1 MSKDIAQQPET
12 ACTTANR
19 SSESSAERERLELE
33 KLRLDNE
40 EQQARI
46 TQLGLKWWQRP
57 KAIITMLVPLVPV
70 VFAGIISFTGYLATE
85 KIRAAEV
92 EKKAAEVEKQN
103 YQIENQRLVLVKERT
118 LLENMRLR
126 FEQKELKKQQERL
139 NARISELAEAERRL
153 VDIVFRRFTNITE
166 IGGSIVTAGTYET
179 ASAAFHQFTAYEIL
193 GIDADLGGALDEIK
207 KALKSWRERDLRPDS
222 DLEDSVLR
230 LSIACKAAF
239 QKHKGEQFEEPVRKL
254 TKDIYEQAQQLIE
267 DLENSEDF
275 TDAKDMVDRFWQL
288 YYGKLVLVES
298 KEVESVMVR
307 AGNALRVW
315 KEGPP
320 NKILLKE
327 LSASFRHE
335 YEKLLKPAAA
345 K

>member
-1 MSKDIAQQPET
+1 MSEDIAKQPVT
-12 ACTTANR
+12 AGTTANR
-19 SSESSAERERLELE
+19 PSDSSAERERLELE
-33 KLRLDNE
+33 KLRLNNE

-46 TQLGLKWWQRP
+46 AQLSLKWWQRP

-70 VFAGIISFTGYLATE
+70 VFAGIVSITDYLATE
-85 KIRAAEV
+85 KRRTAEV

-103 YQIENQRLVLVKERT
+103 YQIENRRLVLVKERT
-118 LLENMRLR
+118 SLENMRLE
-126 FEQKELKKQQERL
+126 FEQKELKEEQERL
-139 NARISELAEAERRL
+139 NARILELAEAERKL
-153 VDIVFRRFTNITE
+153 VDTVFRRFTNITE

-179 ASAAFHQFTAYEIL
+179 ANAAFQQFTAYEIL
-193 GIDADLGGALDEIK
+193 GIDADLRRPLDEIRRT
-207 KALKSWRERDLRPDS
+207 LESWRERDQRPES

-230 LSIACKAAF
+230 LSIACKTAF

-275 TDAKDMVDRFWQL
+275 SDAKDMVDRFWQL

-298 KEVESVMVR
+298 KGVESVMVQ

-320 NKILLKE
+320 NKILLKQ
-327 LSASFRHE
+327 LSASFRGE

-345 K
+345 D